1 MKYVPVAFSQNCL
14 RGNKFAVQDSEGTEL
29 AVTMSWTR
37 KCFLSGWGWFF
48 KENNVKEGDILFFEL
63 IKKNLVT
70 KVSVFHAQ
78 V

>member
-48 KENNVKEGDILFFEL
+48 KEN
-63 IKKNLVT
+63 LVT